1 MRFDDPSDP
10 RQWLIALCAAVA
22 MAFLFALGNAGCA
35 PPPVDDELEEAE
47 AEGGEMPAYAE
58 TTDQADSD
66 DEDMLGLYDP
76 DR

>member
-1 MRFDDPSDP
+1 MRIDDPFFQF
-10 RQWLIALCAAVA
+10 RWLMALCAAVGL
-22 MAFLFALGNAGCA
+22 AFLFAVANAGCA
-35 PPPVDDELEEAE
+35 PPPTDDEVREAE

-76 DR
+76 NR